1 MGDTAKAPQV
11 DVADVIKK
19 AKDYRPPTAADAG
32 LAAAGQAA
40 EVRAAGGSGGAAP
53 APEGAGAAAGAAAS
67 ASGGAAAG
75 AASAGAGSA
84 AAGAGASAASATS
97 ATTSGGAGAT
107 PSAGA
112 GAGAPA
118 APALTGN
125 AARWAEIERLCNL
138 SALGRTALG
147 QKTTYSVGINYASG
161 TGSFYDS
168 GSNAMTLDTS
178 ETAAESALT
187 FIHEMNHAHY
197 HHAGLGANVQTLGR
211 QAYVDGMVAE
221 EVEGT
226 ILSIEAKGEIVAAG
240 ESTTATFP
248 METQYHQAYQASIAA
263 GGNAAAARAAA
274 RERVRLGFVNGE
286 VVTSNTNASYPS
298 YYGTYWDSVHPAST
312 GSGSSWV

>member
-19 AKDYRPPTAADAG
+19 AKDYRPPTASDAG

-40 EVRAAGGSGGAAP
+40 EVRAAGGTEGATPAPGGSGGA
-53 APEGAGAAAGAAAS
+53 GAAAAGAAAVG
-67 ASGGAAAG
+67 AGAAA
-75 AASAGAGSA
+75 A
-84 AAGAGASAASATS
+84 AAGAGAATAGAAVGAATASAS
-97 ATTSGGAGAT
+97 ASGAGAG
-107 PSAGA
+107 AA

-138 SALGRTALG
+138 SALGRTALT

-161 TGSFYDS
+161 TGSFYDA

-248 METQYHQAYQASIAA
+248 MEAQYHQAYQASIAA
-263 GGNAAAARAAA
+263 GGDATAARAAA

-286 VVTSNTNASYPS
+286 VVTSNTNASYPA
-298 YYGTYWDSVHPAST
+298 YYGAFWDSVHPAST